1 MYRAL
6 VSPKQPAC
14 SSSGNV
20 LLMVAIVP
28 ASSSFWRDKEYNALP
43 TADRLIRLPANK
55 TSKKKK
61 IQFIYIIMFIFQY

>member
-14 SSSGNV
+14 SSRGNV

-28 ASSSFWRDKEYNALP
+28 ASSSFWHDKEYNALP
-43 TADRLIRLPANK
+43 TAGRLVPLPAIHSQINDHQGK
-55 TSKKKK
+55 ILLLISKNDR
-61 IQFIYIIMFIFQY
+61 

>member
-28 ASSSFWRDKEYNALP
+28 ASCSLWHDKEYNALP
-43 TADRLIRLPANK
+43 TADRLVRLPAIHSQIHDHHGNILFFLK
-55 TSKKKK
+55 MIGS
-61 IQFIYIIMFIFQY
+61 